1 MGHNIALMLTT
12 ILASVSVN
20 GEAGYAQTVTA
31 SQHQFASDEP
41 VKRGGA
47 DTGPS
52 PFELLL
58 AALGACTA
66 ITLRMY
72 SERKQWNLGSIDIKL
87 RLLKDAESQRIER
100 TIHVSGALDAEQK
113 LKLLEIA

>member
-41 VKRGGA
+41 VKRGGTN
-47 DTGPS
+47 TGAS

-58 AALGACTA
+58 ASLGACTA

-72 SERKQWNLGSIDIKL
+72 SERKQWNLGVITVTL
-87 RLLKDAESQRIER
+87 RMLKDAEVQHIER
-100 TIHVSGALDAEQK
+100 HISVSGTLDAEQQK
-113 LKLLEIA
+113 KLLEI